1 MLTFATEYIRVM
13 LMNKRVII
21 SDNIGRDLAEAISES
36 EHDRI
41 FVLTDTNTSKA
52 CWPRLESQFSL
63 KGAQLL
69 EIKAGDENKNLEQ
82 LALVWQQLQQ
92 GGATR
97 HSLLICLGGGMVT
110 DLGGFAGSTYKRGI
124 NRINLPTTLLAMVD
138 ASVGGKTGINF
149 GGLKNEVGTFSDPR
163 FVILDTNFLDTLDET
178 NLRAG
183 YAEMLKHG
191 LIDTTDHWASLLRY
205 DLANPDLEALKPM
218 LARSVAVKERIVKED
233 PKEKGIRKA
242 LNLGHTLGHALEEFS
257 LQREASGK
265 GAALPHGYAVAYGM
279 VGELYLSVKLCDFPT
294 DKLHQ
299 TAQYI
304 AEYYGR
310 YTDFTC
316 DDYPTLLNLMRHDK
330 KNQAGQINCSLLSD
344 VGKLRLNSLPSDED
358 IKEALDFIREY

>member
-1 MLTFATEYIRVM
+1 
-13 LMNKRVII
+13 MNKRVII
-21 SDNIGRDLAEAISES
+21 TDNLGRDLAEAISEC

-41 FVLTDTNTSKA
+41 FVLTDSNTQRA
-52 CWPRLESQFSL
+52 CWPRLQEMFCL
-63 KGAQLL
+63 RGAQPI
-69 EIKAGDENKNLEQ
+69 EIKAGDANKDLEQ
-82 LALVWQQLQQ
+82 LALVWQRLQEW
-92 GGATR
+92 GATR
-97 HSLLICLGGGMVT
+97 HSLLICLGGGMVS

-149 GGLKNEVGTFSDPR
+149 GGLKNEVGTFSDSR
-163 FVILDTNFLDTLDET
+163 CVILDTHFLDSLDEE
-178 NLRAG
+178 NLRSG

-191 LIDTTDHWASLLRY
+191 LIDSTDHWASLLNF
-205 DLANPDLEALKPM
+205 DLAQPDLEALKPM

-233 PKEKGIRKA
+233 PTEKGLRKA

-257 LQREASGK
+257 LQREKEGK
-265 GAALPHGYAVAYGM
+265 GRALLHGYAVAYGL
-279 VGELYLSVKLCDFPT
+279 VGELYLSAKLCGFPT

-304 AEYYGR
+304 EQYYGR
-310 YTDFTC
+310 YTGFTC
-316 DDYPTLLNLMRHDK
+316 QDYPTLLNLMRHDK